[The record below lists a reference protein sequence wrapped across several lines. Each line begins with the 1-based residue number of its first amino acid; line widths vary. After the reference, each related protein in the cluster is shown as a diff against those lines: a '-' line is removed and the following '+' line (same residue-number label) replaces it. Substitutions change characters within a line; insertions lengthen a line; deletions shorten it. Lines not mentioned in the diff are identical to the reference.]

1 MCVLVP
7 PLLTSKHFCPLYM
20 GNMSNPCINRWG
32 LNTFWHNF
40 WYADFNYSY
49 NQKQDKIFSTLI
61 QIFLFNGVNLTYNLF
76 ANQYWYSKNYSQL
89 STKSYQRWITR
100 KPNQFGE
107 IMRYSLRQEADCV
120 FPMKIWILKYSHWV
134 VINQYWFQP
143 LKKKRQRGIKE
154 SPKHLDALNSAAPNQ
169 FGQLRTFKTLLS
181 KTLLTQLLHREYYKF

>member
-1 MCVLVP
+1 
-7 PLLTSKHFCPLYM
+7 
-20 GNMSNPCINRWG
+20 MSNPCINRWG

-40 WYADFNYSY
+40 WYSDFDYAY

-76 ANQYWYSKNYSQL
+76 TNRYWYFKNYSEL
-89 STKSYQRWITR
+89 SIKSYQRWITR

-120 FPMKIWILKYSHWV
+120 FPMKIWILKYSNWI

-143 LKKKRQRGIKE
+143 LKRRKQRGTKE
-154 SPKHLDALNSAAPNQ
+154 SPNHLDSLNTVTPQ
-169 FGQLRTFKTLLS
+169 HLGHLRSFKTLLL
-181 KTLLTQLLHREYYKF
+181 KNLFLNLVTTRYYQF

>member
-1 MCVLVP
+1 
-7 PLLTSKHFCPLYM
+7 
-20 GNMSNPCINRWG
+20 MSNPCINRWG

-40 WYADFNYSY
+40 WYTDFNYAY

-89 STKSYQRWITR
+89 AIKSYQRWITR

-120 FPMKIWILKYSHWV
+120 FPMKIWILKYSNWI

-143 LKKKRQRGIKE
+143 LKKKRQVGIKE
-154 SPKHLDALNSAAPNQ
+154 SPKHLDALNVVKTRNFSQ
-169 FGQLRTFKTLLS
+169 IRSFKTLLS
-181 KTLLTQLLHREYYKF
+181 KNLFNQLLTHNYYQF